1 MRVSCLHQLVCYIR
15 DPKDSVLRDSV
26 YDPARLPSHP
36 LHHHLQRHSRGGTN
50 RTLRPR
56 KCVLTTGDIVLRR
69 QLRSVFSSLRTPSS
83 FVFSFSISQSLACGS
98 PLSATHPSWAR
109 RTGCASG
116 TLQHLYP
123 TFGRNQSGYS
133 FFFRRGKRWTRE
145 ARGGAWSIR
154 SFSAQRRGRP
164 EGIVDVSSRAVF
176 VLVIFV
182 LDSFR
187 LPKLHFIMR
196 WMIMMLMRINGCPVV
211 FREDF
216 FKKWRHN
223 RINRHVKFPNYGDY
237 LFESNEIPLL
247 VSYLMR
253 NLWCERRKE

>member
-109 RTGCASG
+109 RTGLAPG

-133 FFFRRGKRWTRE
+133 FFFGEESAERARLEGVLGQSGLFLHRDGGDLRGLLMYHRVRCLFWSFLYWTP
-145 ARGGAWSIR
+145 
-154 SFSAQRRGRP
+154 F
-164 EGIVDVSSRAVF
+164 D
-176 VLVIFV
+176 
-182 LDSFR
+182 
-187 LPKLHFIMR
+187 
-196 WMIMMLMRINGCPVV
+196 C
-211 FREDF
+211 
-216 FKKWRHN
+216 
-223 RINRHVKFPNYGDY
+223 
-237 LFESNEIPLL
+237 
-247 VSYLMR
+247 R
-253 NLWCERRKE
+253 NCILS